1 MPSYSLLAHV
11 LSLSTS
17 FLLLLATVQR
27 YFRLQ
32 TEYDHYERREQML
45 QIITQQ
51 KRDELEHVMNH
62 IHQLLLFEENTME
75 TDRSD
80 PTIARIDP
88 SECVYDHGDHRA
100 MVSLER
106 YRSSLTDDDDDDE
119 SENDPLLQRLKFT
132 RPSRLKTSTP
142 HVYKHGEYLS
152 E

>member
-27 YFRLQ
+27 YFRLR

-75 TDRSD
+75 TERLDTS
-80 PTIARIDP
+80 IARIEP
-88 SECVYDHGDHRA
+88 SQCVYDHGDHRA
-100 MVSLER
+100 MISLER
-106 YRSSLTDDDDDDE
+106 YRSSLTDDDDDE

-152 E
+152 EW